1 MWCGGDETDKKIWIF
16 LNDLYIVLE
25 LQLFNSTTKFI
36 HCLFFDESIKK
47 NTLDDVTT

>member
-16 LNDLYIVLE
+16 LKDLYIVLE